1 MKSQDRSFNQDTN
14 INYKSDLP
22 KRNGF
27 SMGLEKNTLDKREKK
42 ERTLDICNI
51 VLKGK
56 IERDNLEDEWVYRK
70 SKDVLKGKNTK
81 INNLMSVHKM
91 NGPHFHRLH
100 SNQIF

>member
-1 MKSQDRSFNQDTN
+1 MKNQDRSFNQDTN

-91 NGPHFHRLH
+91 NGLLLP
-100 SNQIF
+100 